1 MVTHVSRKGEEGAAG
16 WGSPSLHTGTDRPA
30 SSCSG
35 AAVAQL
41 CSSPDAAMLG
51 RLCATPVLLQ
61 LRTGTHSA
69 RGHPGR
75 PAAHSAA
82 PVAQGNVWLPGPR
95 QEGDVIAAERNSNQM
110 GPRCSPGPQGGHRQ
124 ELVKGCRQEAGW
136 EGRPEPSGNPA
147 CSALTASGPDVARGH
162 GTPQVWG
169 GGQWDPRSL
178 RLGTAS

>member
-16 WGSPSLHTGTDRPA
+16 WGSPSLHTGTDHPA

-35 AAVAQL
+35 ASVAQL
-41 CSSPDAAMLG
+41 CSSLGAAMLG

-147 CSALTASGPDVARGH
+147 CSALTASGPDMARGH
-162 GTPQVWG
+162 RTPQVWG